1 MTTNI
6 SKIRAALELARD
18 YITSDLAS
26 ERGAFEGYE
35 GVSRIGEIKA
45 DLTNNDE
52 ALAALAEL
60 EKAAAEPVATVVS
73 ERGGVPNGTLL
84 RWSAPPVVG
93 AKLYTTP
100 PPAKPAPVTP
110 EQTLSALTA
119 FNEQQ
124 GDEYTRMQAALQAA
138 GEVESFQSRVKPW
151 MMETFGAEISS
162 DMLERSDRF
171 TEESLELGQSLGHS
185 KERAHALVE
194 YVYDRPI
201 GEPSQEV
208 GGVMVTLAAL
218 CLAANMDMHA
228 AAETE
233 LARVWT
239 KIDVIREK
247 QKSKPRGS
255 ALPQAAGESK

>member
-1 MTTNI
+1 MNNYELIGVALT
-6 SKIRAALELARD
+6 RALHG
-18 YITSDLAS
+18 LAS
-26 ERGAFEGYE
+26 EQQLSDAINAF
-35 GVSRIGEIKA
+35 SK
-45 DLTNNDE
+45 
-52 ALAALAEL
+52 L
-60 EKAAAEPVATVVS
+60 EKESAEPIGFQSRRKGAS
-73 ERGGVPNGTLL
+73 DWDGVITHRPPDSYEL
-84 RWSAPPVVG
+84 RECEIRNV
-93 AKLYTTP
+93 YTTP
-100 PPAKPAPVTP
+100 PPAKPAPGMP
-110 EQTLSALTA
+110 
-119 FNEQQ
+119 
-124 GDEYTRMQAALQAA
+124 D
-138 GEVESFQSRVKPW
+138 SFQSRVQPW

-194 YVYDRPI
+194 YVYSRPV

-228 AAETE
+228 AAEAE